1 MARAL
6 IDVPAFLKQF
16 TGDVACI
23 EVDGATVGECLDRVA
38 RRFPGVEP
46 LLFSKSGCLHSH
58 IEIYLNRVSTYPG
71 ELLTPV
77 HDGDRISMM
86 YLMVGG

>member
-6 IDVPAFLKQF
+6 VDVPAFLKQC
-16 TGDVACI
+16 TGDVAWI
-23 EVDGATVGECLDRVA
+23 EVDGATVGECLDRVV
-38 RRFPGVEP
+38 RRFPGIEP
-46 LLFSKSGCLHSH
+46 LLFSKKGSFHSH
-58 IEIYLNRVSTYPG
+58 IEIYLNGVSTYPG

-77 HDGDRISMM
+77 HDGDRISMV